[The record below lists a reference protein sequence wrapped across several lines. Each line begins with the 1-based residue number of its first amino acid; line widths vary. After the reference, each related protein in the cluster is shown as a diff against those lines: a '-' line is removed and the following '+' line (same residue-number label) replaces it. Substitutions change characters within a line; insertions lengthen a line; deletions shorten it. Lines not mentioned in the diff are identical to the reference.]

1 MIALRYVELLS
12 SRQFVAN
19 VATGGFFYAGT
30 FAYIDFYRI
39 NPRWYGLLF
48 GMGILGMMVMNQV
61 NARLLNRLGSDTLM
75 AIGGMLAALSGGIL
89 AMATWSGRGGLPL
102 LISGSFLYVSSTGL
116 VLANAL
122 VRPTVCWFRR
132 GTCRSLTVWI
142 RNFRVCSR
150 RLPDRWDPMADGSCD
165 CELWIGLCRQRN
177 LCSPTCNRCVDSTKR

>member
-19 VATGGFFYAGT
+19 LATGGFFYAGT

-102 LISGSFLYVSSTGL
+102 LIGGCFLYVSSTGL

-122 VRPTVCWFRR
+122 VGVLNCTDGTPWPMGAVIASSGLACAVSATYARR
-132 GTCRSLTVWI
+132 HAIAVLT
-142 RNFRVCSR
+142 
-150 RLPDRWDPMADGSCD
+150 
-165 CELWIGLCRQRN
+165 RQSAEQ
-177 LCSPTCNRCVDSTKR
+177 LSAAKAIEY